1 MSFLGA
7 TSRTVCATT
16 SVANPPGRHE
26 GHIKWQTQD
35 SQRNTLSCH
44 ATQHSLLPP
53 NATLSLAMQRN
64 THTHSLSLS
73 CHPTHHVSNGL
84 LNSSASPD
92 YSRVSLT
99 RPAPTQASHN
109 KISSA
114 GTWCVGR
121 RSVRTLW
128 EEEERSWETGN
139 GRAKGLLRS
148 LHDVSL
154 ALLRIIA
161 LYR

>member
-1 MSFLGA
+1 MPPPLSPTPQDGMRV
-7 TSRTVCATT
+7 TS
-16 SVANPPGRHE
+16 SGKP
-26 GHIKWQTQD
+26 K
-35 SQRNTLSCH
+35 TL
-44 ATQHSLLPP
+44 

-64 THTHSLSLS
+64 TLSCHPTQHSLLPCNATHTHTLSLS

-128 EEEERSWETGN
+128 EEESGV
-139 GRAKGLLRS
+139 GRPGMGAPKACSARCMMCRLHSSASS
-148 LHDVSL
+148 LYID
-154 ALLRIIA
+154 R
-161 LYR
+161 